1 LLYWPANTHGR
12 SPMSAPYV
20 PLLKYFPNN
29 YRWSAG
35 FVNMLSSAPYGGSEI
50 AELTKIGSLLLE
62 AAGRDDDE
70 AWFDACEKIGDD
82 VRMKA
87 EKYEASGHRF
97 SAAHAYLRATN
108 YYLFGERFR
117 TPKDERGLA
126 VYRTAV
132 NCFHKHVRLTDVKIE
147 IVEVP
152 FEGASLPGYF
162 VHAQNKRAERSPC
175 VVFFDGLDV
184 TKETQYMRGVTD
196 LIKRGINVLVM
207 DGPATGEAIRFRKLY
222 LRHDYEA
229 AGSACIDYLEKRPE
243 VDAKRIGIIAISLG
257 GYYAPRCASMDPR
270 FAACV
275 AWGAIWDYYA
285 TWKKR
290 IDAQF
295 KTALSV
301 PGHHIM
307 WILGVNSLEEAL
319 KKLEPFRLD
328 GVVQKMRCPFLIVH
342 GDNDEQVPVSDA
354 RKLYEASGSPDKTL
368 RVFTAEEGGTQH
380 CQRDYLTLVVAEM
393 WDWFEDKLFA

>member
-1 LLYWPANTHGR
+1 MKQGYA
-12 SPMSAPYV
+12 
-20 PLLKYFPNN
+20 PLLHYFPDN

-35 FVNMLSSAPYGGSEI
+35 FINMLSSAPYGGSEI
-50 AELTKIGSLLLE
+50 NELHRIGTALLDK
-62 AAGRDDDE
+62 AAQNDDE
-70 AWFDACEKIGDD
+70 AWFEVCRAQGDR
-82 VRMKA
+82 VRAIA
-87 EKYEASGHRF
+87 EKYEADGYRF

-117 TPKDERGLA
+117 TPKDERALE

-132 NCFHKHVRLTDVKIE
+132 NCFHRHIALTDVKIE

-162 VHAQNKRAERSPC
+162 VHAQNRTSERAPC

-196 LIKRGINVLVM
+196 LIKRGISVLVM
-207 DGPATGEAIRFRKLY
+207 DGPGTGEAIRFRGLY
-222 LRHDYEA
+222 LRHDYEV
-229 AGSACIDYLEKRPE
+229 AGTACIDYLESRGD
-243 VDAKRIGIIAISLG
+243 VDPKKIGVVAISLG
-257 GYYAPRCASMDPR
+257 GYYAPRMASMEPR

-275 AWGAIWDYYA
+275 AWGGIWDYYN

-290 IDAQF
+290 IDANF
-295 KTALSV
+295 NSALSV

-307 WILGVNSLEEAL
+307 WILGVDSLDEAL
-319 KKLEPFRLD
+319 KRLEPFRLD

-342 GDNDEQVPVSDA
+342 GAEDEQVPLADA
-354 RKLYEASGSPDKTL
+354 QKLYAASGSKDKTL
-368 RVFTAEEGGTQH
+368 RAFTADEGGVQH
-380 CQRDYLTLVVAEM
+380 CNRDNLTLVVATM
-393 WDWFEDKLFA
+393 WNWFEDKLVRGK